1 MPSEL
6 KIKYLRAAAMT
17 AAQLLSLVAQLRQDA
32 GDAAALRL
40 LVRRFQALSAF
51 GSAYGLAAIAVLAQL
66 GEREGS
72 AILRDG
78 MRPDRAQLEQLR
90 SFVLL
95 LRRAVSRYRAS
106 GDGIDESLST
116 ASADHPGVSR
126 ENPAAAAPPR
136 RRALFVGL
144 RDADWATVAGR
155 LALHGFTLET
165 VESCR
170 QAGRVF
176 AAGPPDAVVAAAD
189 LPDGTGCLLAHYVRS
204 LEGGDQPVVSII
216 HGPAGGCPPA
226 ALA

>member
-17 AAQLLSLVAQLRQDA
+17 AAQLLSLVAQLRRDA

-95 LRRAVSRYRAS
+95 LRRTVSRHRAP
-106 GDGIDESLST
+106 GEGIDGSLPPPS
-116 ASADHPGVSR
+116 
-126 ENPAAAAPPR
+126 PAPPRGSPATPPAAPPPAR
-136 RRALFVGL
+136 PAPF
-144 RDADWATVAGR
+144 AGR
-155 LALHGFTLET
+155 
-165 VESCR
+165 
-170 QAGRVF
+170 
-176 AAGPPDAVVAAAD
+176 
-189 LPDGTGCLLAHYVRS
+189 
-204 LEGGDQPVVSII
+204 
-216 HGPAGGCPPA
+216 
-226 ALA
+226 